1 MDAHIRRKI
10 IAALNAEREAA
21 QASLDSIRRLKAQIL
36 MDEERASQRLNESIR
51 RVAVVATLIK
61 EAEE

>member
-10 IAALNAEREAA
+10 IAGLNAEREAA

-36 MDEERASQRLNESIR
+36 MDEECASRRLNESIR
-51 RVAVVATLIK
+51 RAAAVAELIEGAK
-61 EAEE
+61 

>member
-1 MDAHIRRKI
+1 MDAKTRRTI

-51 RVAVVATLIK
+51 RAAAVAALIDPQG
-61 EAEE
+61 